1 MSISPV
7 KNTHLEKQYMT
18 QITKAEQNYEKWHL
32 EYESLPIDFGAK
44 VWTVETASDLTLEI
58 DQFIAYE
65 QQMNRLFVATEE
77 HQKLLG
83 AVRATHLDSTQL
95 ALLSPLGV
103 DVEEILKKFTDFKN
117 QEAPVCDRWRKLV
130 DLSAKTKQIFHE
142 MSEKFEEAYNS
153 YKIQTTQE
161 NSPHMSFLWSLMEK
175 ATVTLFSSSKK
186 EETFDSLIESRKANC
201 QAHPLDPD
209 EEKKLR

>member
-18 QITKAEQNYEKWHL
+18 QITTAEQNYEKWHL

-44 VWTVETASDLTLEI
+44 VWTVETDSDLALEI

-117 QEAPVCDRWRKLV
+117 QEAPVCDRWKKLV

-161 NSPHMSFLWSLMEK
+161 NSSPTSFVWSLMK
-175 ATVTLFSSSKK
+175 STATLFSPSKK
-186 EETFDSLIESRKANC
+186 EETFDSLIENRKAVF
-201 QAHPLDPD
+201 QAQPSNPG
-209 EEKKLR
+209 EEKKLP